1 MTLKSDQNDSRRGIV
16 MRWGE
21 LFLKGQNRGF
31 FVKVFKRNVETVLKR
46 CGADFCVSRRQ
57 GRLYVDVEPK
67 REVVEGL
74 RRVFGASS
82 ISPVWYARP
91 DRDALRDMAV
101 HLAVE
106 KRPPGVRTFRIT
118 TRRVDKSFEIN
129 STRMNTLIGESVRLA
144 TGLGVDLENPDF
156 NIGVEIAGDRTFV
169 FSEKIRG
176 AGGLPT
182 GVSGKGLLM
191 LSGGIDSPVAGWLA
205 QKRGLYLSAVH
216 FHSFPYTSEAS
227 QKKVIELA
235 HYLGWQQKNLELY
248 MVPFAKVQERLKN
261 RVQREMLVVLYRRSM
276 MRIASALAQRLRA
289 QCLVTGES
297 LGQVASQTLQNM
309 ASIEKASTLSIIRP
323 LITYDKSETIEI
335 ARNIGSFEVS
345 VQPHDDACSVFVP
358 RHPATRTE
366 IENLQEEEEKA
377 DVTGLEKEVL
387 DNSECI
393 RPDFSDK
400 GPGA

>member
-1 MTLKSDQNDSRRGIV
+1 MTSGSDRADSRRGIV

-21 LFLKGQNRGF
+21 LFLKGQNRSF
-31 FVKVFKRNVETVLKR
+31 FVKVFRRNVGTVLKR
-46 CGADFCVSRRQ
+46 CCEDFCVSRGQ
-57 GRLYVDVEPK
+57 GRLYVDVEPG
-67 REVVEGL
+67 RQVVDSL
-74 RRVFGASS
+74 RRVFGAAS
-82 ISPVWYARP
+82 ISPVWYVRP
-91 DRDALRDMAV
+91 DVDAIRDMAV

-118 TRRVDKSFEIN
+118 TRRVDKSFETN

-156 NIGVEIAGDRTFV
+156 NIGIEIAGDRTFV
-169 FSEKIRG
+169 FSEKISG

-227 QKKVIELA
+227 QKKVLELA
-235 HYLGWQQKNLELY
+235 HYLGWHQKSLELY
-248 MVPFAKVQERLKN
+248 MVPFAKVQERLKKK
-261 RVQREMLVVLYRRSM
+261 VQPELLVVLYRRSM
-276 MRIASALAQRLRA
+276 IRIASALAQRLRA

-309 ASIEKASTLSIIRP
+309 ASIEKASTLGIIRP
-323 LITYDKSETIEI
+323 LITYDKIETIEL
-335 ARNIGSFEVS
+335 ARNIGSYEVS

-366 IENLQEEEEKA
+366 IEDLLEAEEKA
-377 DVTGLEKEVL
+377 AVTGMEKEVL
-387 DNSECI
+387 DNAECI
-393 RPDFSDK
+393 RPEFSGKD
-400 GPGA
+400 PGL